1 MGRVGDVYESPVTG
15 ERALLRL
22 RHTLQLSDAKTSRVI
37 SVAPTQTA
45 TGSDDNPTSVQA
57 FL

>member
-1 MGRVGDVYESPVTG
+1 MGTVGDVYESPVTG

-22 RHTLQLSDAKTSRVI
+22 GHTLQLSDAKASRVI
-37 SVAPTQTA
+37 NIAPTQTA
-45 TGSDDNPTSVQA
+45 TGSDNPTSVQA

>member
-1 MGRVGDVYESPVTG
+1 MGRVGDVYENPVTG

-22 RHTLQLSDAKTSRVI
+22 GHTLQLSDSKASRVI
-37 SVAPTQTA
+37 SIAPTQTA
-45 TGSDDNPTSVQA
+45 TGSDNPTSVQE